1 MYEGRRKKKMEG
13 WREGQ
18 WERRREGER
27 WREAEEKA
35 PLEPL
40 LHGKK
45 SLPLPLCCLS
55 KQLAELRQFCLKII
69 SQGISIPFHT

>member
-1 MYEGRRKKKMEG
+1 MGEKE
-13 WREGQ
+13 
-18 WERRREGER
+18 EGER
-27 WREAEEKA
+27 GREAEEKA
-35 PLEPL
+35 PLETL